1 MDTTPTTTTARPK
14 RLAGVILV
22 VLAVITLL
30 VLLFNFARTRQR
42 QPGLTEEQ
50 ARYLQD
56 VEHLGG
62 FVFGDRCL
70 PKLAVALADD
80 DTDQLMATVSSHF
93 TGAWLFEDD
102 HPVSKHTHGH
112 VTSTSQYRDGIDT
125 KNANCDA
132 QEFLD
137 WLLEQRRTFHSL
149 DSISTKLKRMKPET
163 PGQLDR
169 AWDGNLLLRM
179 AGTTADDR
187 IRETRIELACRL
199 DGINEQSPESMAWF
213 QRLSVIRID
222 TVECDRP
229 LMEDM
234 TDETGIDVDGLRD
247 NWLGATGPQTPA
259 ITGGV
264 YLADYDGDQHVDCL
278 LTDLRGLSLYRGLGN
293 GRFEDVTSDVG
304 LPWEI
309 TDPQAAWGDFDNDG
323 DPDLVL
329 GQHLFRNDQNGP
341 AETNNSSR
349 QPGRRFTQLTPE
361 QSGLDLEDAVGFA
374 VADINLDGQLDLYV
388 VGINQ
393 PTSGQKW
400 IGTNDSNR
408 NQMWQGDGDLHFSD
422 VTRRSGTQGSGTSTF
437 AAVFFDANNDGFP
450 DLMTACEFGQN
461 DFWLGKGDGTF
472 VETELPEIY
481 GGFSMGLTVG
491 DINNDGFADP
501 YLANMYSKAGE
512 RVVGNLPDDIYDADI
527 DRKLRDFVSGSDLYQ
542 NIGGNGFR
550 RIGQSARVADVGWAY
565 GPAYVDLDNDGQLDL
580 YAPCGFQSVTR
591 KRPDG

>member
-1 MDTTPTTTTARPK
+1 MNTTPTTTAAAPPK
-14 RLAGVILV
+14 RLAQITIA
-22 VLAVITLL
+22 LAVITLL
-30 VLLFNFARTRQR
+30 ALLLNFARTRQL

-56 VEHLGG
+56 VEHFGG

-80 DTDQLMATVSSHF
+80 DEDQLMATVSSHF

-132 QEFLD
+132 REFLD

-179 AGTTADDR
+179 AGTTADGR

-199 DGINEQSPESMAWF
+199 DGINEQSPESLAWF

-234 TDETGIDVDGLRD
+234 TDETGIDVDRLRD
-247 NWLGATGPQTPA
+247 NWLEVTGPQTPA

-278 LTDLRGLSLYRGLGN
+278 LTDLKGLALYRGLGN
-293 GRFEDVTSDVG
+293 GRFENVTSDVG

-309 TDPQAAWGDFDNDG
+309 TDLQAAWGDFDNDG

-329 GQHLFRNDQNGP
+329 GRHLFRNDQNGP
-341 AETNNSSR
+341 TETNNSSG
-349 QPGRRFTQLTPE
+349 QPGRRFTRLTPA

-388 VGINQ
+388 VGISQ

-422 VTRRSGTQGSGTSTF
+422 VTRRSGTRGHGTSTF

-450 DLMTACEFGQN
+450 DLMTACEFGRN

-491 DINNDGFADP
+491 DIDNDGFADP

-512 RVVGNLPDDIYDADI
+512 RVVGNLPDDIYDADV

-591 KRPDG
+591 ERPDG